1 MQNLLDPLSNHWQR
15 PKSQHVLDAKPPPRP
30 EIKSRP
36 NIKSEAPKA
45 HYAFFK
51 DIATGITIASRAT
64 SALDTADIKTS
75 PSAFYDAI
83 NGFSIPITPQ
93 EAEPLRQSPG
103 ISSVEA
109 DKPLPLKQPIE
120 VKPIDPDIRTEAN
133 ELNRAVSLDNVWINR
148 DNNPENQRLQH
159 VNQIELNAFPSYGND
174 KASSGEVLPY
184 GVKAV
189 WDGIDVSIKGN
200 IGTGTY
206 AFVIDSGVLNTTG
219 DLKINKA
226 WSKSWVS
233 GESAFTDGD
242 GHGTHVA
249 GTIAALAN
257 GEGVVGVAPGAE
269 LISLKVF
276 VSNGGSFIQHQ
287 ALPFV
292 C

>member
-15 PKSQHVLDAKPPPRP
+15 QKSQHVLDAKPPPRP
-30 EIKSRP
+30 EIEIRP
-36 NIKSEAPKA
+36 NINSEAPKA

-51 DIATGITIASRAT
+51 DIATGVTIASSAT
-64 SALDTADIKTS
+64 SALDTADIETS

-133 ELNRAVSLDNVWINR
+133 ELNRAVGLDNVWINR

-200 IGTGTY
+200 IGTLGPMP
-206 AFVIDSGVLNTTG
+206 L
-219 DLKINKA
+219 
-226 WSKSWVS
+226 
-233 GESAFTDGD
+233 
-242 GHGTHVA
+242 
-249 GTIAALAN
+249 
-257 GEGVVGVAPGAE
+257 
-269 LISLKVF
+269 
-276 VSNGGSFIQHQ
+276 
-287 ALPFV
+287 
-292 C
+292 